1 MNLYRIATVK
11 ATGKKYVVQQ
21 LDFRTNQAHCWGEL
35 MSFDTKKNF
44 RTFEGAL
51 KFPLDAVTI
60 TKDVTLTQ
68 ALLDELFAQSLEAH
82 KELIENGKMN
92 VRSAKYRK

>member
-21 LDFRTNQAHCWGEL
+21 LDFRTNRAHCWGEL
-35 MSFDTKKNF
+35 MSFDTKKHY
-44 RTFEGAL
+44 RTFEGAKAFDL
-51 KFPLDAVTI
+51 GEVTI
-60 TKDVTLTQ
+60 TKDVVLTQ
-68 ALLDELFAQSLEAH
+68 AVLDELFTQSLEAH
-82 KELIENGKMN
+82 KELIEAGKMN

>member
-35 MSFDTKKNF
+35 MSFDTKKNY

-51 KFPLDAVTI
+51 KFPLEAVTI
-60 TKDVTLTQ
+60 AKDVTLTQ
-68 ALLDELFAQSLEAH
+68 AVLDELFNQSLEAH
-82 KELIENGKMN
+82 KEAIETGKMS

>member
-51 KFPLDAVTI
+51 KFPIEAVTI
-60 TKDVTLTQ
+60 TKDVVLTQ
-68 ALLDELFAQSLEAH
+68 AILDELFAQSLEAH
-82 KELIENGKMN
+82 KEAIESGKFN
-92 VRSAKYRK
+92 VHSAKYRK

>member
-21 LDFRTNQAHCWGEL
+21 LDFRTNRAHCWGEL
-35 MSFDTKKNF
+35 MSFDTKKNY
-44 RTFEGAL
+44 RTFEGAQAFDL
-51 KFPLDAVTI
+51 GEVTI
-60 TKDVTLTQ
+60 TKDVVLTQ
-68 ALLDELFAQSLEAH
+68 AVLDELFTQSLEAH
-82 KELIENGKMN
+82 KEAIETGKMN